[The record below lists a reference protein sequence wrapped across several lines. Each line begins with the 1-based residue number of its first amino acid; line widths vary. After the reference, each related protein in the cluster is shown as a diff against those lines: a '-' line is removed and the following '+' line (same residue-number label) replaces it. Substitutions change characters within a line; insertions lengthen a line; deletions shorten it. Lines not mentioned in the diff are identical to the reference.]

1 MEFIFRGK
9 YALRFDEMEV
19 DYLHEK
25 LEVIFLLSST
35 PKGEITADHI
45 SGDRDIIAEWRED
58 MFLDSW
64 ILTIY
69 PRAGQTM
76 LFVKC
81 AGEDNVTVRAINID
95 TEQYETFEMDV
106 VEAIEILEEL
116 STFVRQSN
124 SQSSSIENGFCT
136 S

>member
-9 YALRFDEMEV
+9 YALRFDETEV
-19 DYLHEK
+19 DYLKGKVESI
-25 LEVIFLLSST
+25 LVLSIT
-35 PKGEITADHI
+35 PRSEITADHI
-45 SGDRDIIAEWRED
+45 SGDRDITEEWRED

-64 ILTIY
+64 ILNIY
-69 PRAGQTM
+69 PIAGQTM

-95 TEQYETFEMDV
+95 TEQYEMFDMDV
-106 VEAIEILEEL
+106 VEAVDILQEL
-116 STFVRQSN
+116 CDFIRQSN
-124 SQSSSIENGFCT
+124 SQNSAIENGFCT